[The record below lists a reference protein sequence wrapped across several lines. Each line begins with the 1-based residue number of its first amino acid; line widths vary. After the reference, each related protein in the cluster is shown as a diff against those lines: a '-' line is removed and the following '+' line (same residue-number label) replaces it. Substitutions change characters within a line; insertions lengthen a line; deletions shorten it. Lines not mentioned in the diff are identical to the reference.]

1 MYLCNKCGIEL
12 DEGMTV
18 CPLCNTPVNTKVV
31 SGNQPVNELVAG
43 SNDSFITGLEKLTSV
58 QKRKLFWEL
67 SGIIIFSGI
76 LMTLIINLVISG
88 KITWSRYPVTACLVV
103 FANITLLSFW
113 RHRLVLFLAGSF
125 FSTASL
131 LVLMDFYNNKAGWG
145 TQLGVPLLLALYVLI
160 WLLALL
166 ARGTT
171 KQGLNILG
179 NSFVAIGIYT
189 MCTEGIATRYVNGEM
204 TFSWSL
210 IVMASMIPI
219 AGILY
224 FFHYRLNKG
233 IELRR
238 FFHI

>member
-12 DEGMTV
+12 DEGMTI
-18 CPLCNTPVNTKVV
+18 CPLCNTPVNTKTTE
-31 SGNQPVNELVAG
+31 GNPPFAETVTS
-43 SNDSFITGLEKLTSV
+43 SNDSFINGLEKLTYV

-67 SGIIIFSGI
+67 SGIILFSGI

-113 RHRLVLFLAGSF
+113 RHRLILFLAGSF
-125 FSTASL
+125 VSTASL
-131 LVLMDFYNNKAGWG
+131 LVLLDVYNNKAGWCS
-145 TQLGVPLLLALYVLI
+145 QLGVPLLLVLYVLI
-160 WLLALL
+160 CLLALL
-166 ARGTT
+166 GRKAR

-179 NSFVAIGIYT
+179 NSFLAIGVYAI
-189 MCTEGIATRYVNGEM
+189 CTDGIATRYFNGEM
-204 TFSWSL
+204 SFSWSL

-219 AGILY
+219 AVIL
-224 FFHYRLNKG
+224 FFLHYRLNKG